1 MEDEVMDWKASAG
14 NFSITKVFIGFS
26 SSQKEFAFF
35 EQQTLYRRLL
45 VWGMQ
50 RLVGWSQYPCQP
62 ARIFG
67 KGEIIHDLQDPNPVP
82 EQKKTRGEKFSNRVV
97 DAGQFPQP
105 VPIQVFE
112 V

>member
-50 RLVGWSQYPCQP
+50 RLVG
-62 ARIFG
+62 
-67 KGEIIHDLQDPNPVP
+67 
-82 EQKKTRGEKFSNRVV
+82 
-97 DAGQFPQP
+97 
-105 VPIQVFE
+105 
-112 V
+112 